1 MEDLQTNFV
10 EPSNLDAEVYV
21 LGSVILDNTIMAS
34 LRGKLK
40 PTDFFLAVH
49 RRIYEVME
57 TLDRAGNVIDTVT
70 IQEYYE
76 VKGFGTKESILDTLL
91 KIIDQVPSTAYIDTY
106 TDIVLEKSIERVLL
120 QNINKLKTNI
130 INNKLSY
137 NELLDEAENELYE
150 VIKNRKT
157 SDTVTIGEAAD
168 EYYEEI
174 IKRSEH
180 KGTLTGLDTG
190 LPILNKLTNGLQ
202 PGEFIILA
210 ARPAVGKTA
219 FALNLAKN
227 CAGINGK
234 NVAFFSLEMSVGQMM
249 QRMFCM
255 TTMIEA
261 DKVRTGNLSSD
272 EKITLGVAR
281 QELQNL
287 NIFFDES
294 GSNTI
299 GDIRAKCRQLN
310 QSHGLDLVII
320 DYLQLIN
327 TTNKVRHEGV
337 SEISRSLKQLA
348 RELKI
353 PVIALSQLSRSIE
366 TREDKRPVLA
376 DLRESGSIEQDADI
390 VMFLFKRSDIEEEV
404 QSVFDGET
412 AEFKQKPEEDEN
424 IKKIILKVE
433 KNRQGQLG
441 HIDLDF
447 YSSQS
452 YFTQSRLQQEIY
464 KKKKTKKSKNN

>member
-137 NELLDEAENELYE
+137 NELLDEAENDLYE

-234 NVAFFSLEMSVGQMM
+234 MSVGQMM

>member
-40 PTDFFLAVH
+40 PNDFFLAVH
-49 RRIYEVME
+49 RKIFEVME

-76 VKGFGTKESILDTLL
+76 IKGFGTKESILDTLV

-137 NELLDEAENELYE
+137 NELLDEAELELYE

-157 SDTVTIGEAAD
+157 SDTVTIGDAAD
-168 EYYEEI
+168 EFYEEV

-180 KGTLTGLDTG
+180 SGALTGLDTG
-190 LPILNKLTNGLQ
+190 VAKLNKLTNGLQ

-219 FALNLAKN
+219 FALNLARN
-227 CAGINGK
+227 VASINGV
-234 NVAFFSLEMSVGQMM
+234 NVAFFSLEMSVSQIM

-255 TTMIEA
+255 STMIEA
-261 DKVRTGNLSSD
+261 DKVRTGNLTSD

-294 GSNTI
+294 GSSTI
-299 GDIRAKCRQLN
+299 GDIRAKCRQIK
-310 QSHGLDLVII
+310 QSRGLDLLII

-337 SEISRSLKQLA
+337 LPSRPRTRCPPSA
-348 RELKI
+348 R
-353 PVIALSQLSRSIE
+353 
-366 TREDKRPVLA
+366 
-376 DLRESGSIEQDADI
+376 
-390 VMFLFKRSDIEEEV
+390 
-404 QSVFDGET
+404 
-412 AEFKQKPEEDEN
+412 
-424 IKKIILKVE
+424 
-433 KNRQGQLG
+433 
-441 HIDLDF
+441 
-447 YSSQS
+447 
-452 YFTQSRLQQEIY
+452 QSRWAQRRSSS
-464 KKKKTKKSKNN
+464 TCG

>member
-21 LGSVILDNTIMAS
+21 LGSVMLDNTIMAS

-137 NELLDEAENELYE
+137 NELLDEAENDLYE

-157 SDTVTIGEAAD
+157 SDTVTIAEAAD
-168 EYYEEI
+168 EYYEEV
-174 IKRSEH
+174 IKRTEH
-180 KGTLTGLDTG
+180 SGTLTGMDTG
-190 LPILNKLTNGLQ
+190 IKKLNKLTNGLQ

-219 FALNLAKN
+219 FALNLARN
-227 CAGINGK
+227 CSAINGA

-255 TTMIEA
+255 STMIEA
-261 DKVRTGNLSSD
+261 DKIRTGNLTSD

-310 QSHGLDLVII
+310 QTHGLDLLII

-390 VMFLFKRSDIEEEV
+390 VMFLFKRSDIEDEV

-441 HIDLDF
+441 HVDLDF
-447 YSSQS
+447 YGAQS
-452 YFTQSRLQQEIY
+452 YFTQSRIQQEIY
-464 KKKKTKKSKNN
+464 KKKKQKKSKSN